1 MGNIQLSDTVDV
13 DKMVMIDIN
22 SNAETDLLIDEDET
36 NYSVLREQQ
45 RRTLGK
51 AMKQS
56 SAMHLAQNDQA
67 AIEQTSNNAKGGA
80 DGKAHTRVHVAQL
93 VSETAD
99 SSIDNRDD
107 LQLQVPLNSRND
119 AVYLGTVWMGS
130 PNS

>member
-1 MGNIQLSDTVDV
+1 MLL
-13 DKMVMIDIN
+13 IDADA
-22 SNAETDLLIDEDET
+22 NAETDLLIDEDES

-45 RRTLGK
+45 RRNLGK
-51 AMKQS
+51 SIKQS

-93 VSETAD
+93 ISETAD
-99 SSIDNRDD
+99 SSVDNKDD